1 MTSECIWYKS
11 THKLKIG
18 GVGRFRIRYK
28 NRDESRNE
36 IFLRIKNLTSTSLRT
51 IHLLNGPLALYCHVV
66 CANYSHLQ
74 KFNPDE
80 LSGGDEIYFRN
91 SVKPGQT
98 FNVKLL
104 LNENSLKLEED
115 DGTKVYEWYCDVVSQ
130 IVLNRK
136 VSVPFVFVIG
146 DDLLQMRK
154 LTRSTLTNLSK
165 GNFQHLAPEGQSGNM
180 ESTVH
185 PNLHV
190 EYLSEDEIWN
200 MKPSFEDKPI
210 HLVILTHGIFSNLT
224 ADMLYLRDELSRL
237 KHENVVVK
245 GYRENA
251 GRTEKGIH
259 RLGVGVS
266 NYVTGL
272 IGEFQKN
279 GTKIDG
285 ISFVGHSLG
294 GPVQLYALKHI
305 LQMKG
310 TDYFQANHIRLRH
323 FVCMAS
329 PMLGVLSEMS
339 LWISWFLDLGTLGKT
354 GRDLTLLKK
363 LPHYSRKTDALKHI
377 MFAPVLEILPD
388 EPVHTL
394 LKQFE
399 LRTVYANAVN
409 DGIVPLR
416 TSALL
421 YLDWEAMGN
430 VSAIKNEN
438 KVISSHQPRM
448 LTETNASGNDVG
460 EVDDDS
466 HTNIAKKYSSFL
478 ATTLNMNGVKSHDTS
493 EKKRHRLSNRAKR
506 YAKINAKSSDNTNS
520 DIEDEVDD
528 DEAENITSESGP
540 TSLNIPPKASAIES
554 AFNTIICPIPSNDF
568 IMSPDTRNP
577 VIFHD
582 KYYHFKKIPPE
593 EKRTGGLLKF
603 FKYTDWRM
611 DKQVKIARKYH
622 APELSWRKVLV
633 DLPPDAHNNIV
644 VRRRFANGY
653 GWGVVDHLTHEI
665 FSETKIK
672 AKI

>member
-1 MTSECIWYKS
+1 MSSECIWYKS
-11 THKLKIG
+11 TNKLKIG
-18 GVGRFRIRYK
+18 GVSRYK
-28 NRDESRNE
+28 IRFESSDDSRKE
-36 IFLRIKNLTSTSLRT
+36 IYLRIKNLTNTSLRA
-51 IHLLNGPLALYCHVV
+51 IHLLNGPLAFYCHVIPG
-66 CANYSHLQ
+66 NYSHRQ
-74 KFNPDE
+74 KFSPTEEN
-80 LSGGDEIYFRN
+80 GDSEVYFRN

-98 FNVKLL
+98 CNVKLL
-104 LNENSLKLEED
+104 LNKNSLVEEKNSLKI
-115 DGTKVYEWYCDVVSQ
+115 YEWYCDVVSQ
-130 IVLNRK
+130 IVLNRR
-136 VSVPFVFVIG
+136 VTMTFILVIG
-146 DDLLQMRK
+146 DDLPQMRM

-165 GNFQHLAPEGQSGNM
+165 GNFQALENERFKYDTKYFSHPGLNVDYQSEVDIWSGPP
-180 ESTVH
+180 
-185 PNLHV
+185 PN
-190 EYLSEDEIWN
+190 
-200 MKPSFEDKPI
+200 PDKPI

-224 ADMLYLRDELSRL
+224 ADMLYVRDELSKL
-237 KHENVVVK
+237 ENENVVVE

-259 RLGVGVS
+259 RLGAGVS

-272 IGEFQKN
+272 IEEYQSN
-279 GTKIDG
+279 GTVIDS

-305 LQMKG
+305 LQIKG
-310 TDYFQANHIRLRH
+310 NNYFQDNNIKLRH

-339 LWISWFLDLGTLGKT
+339 LLISWFLDLGTLGKT

-363 LPHYSRKTDALKHI
+363 LPHYTKHSEGLRRS
-377 MFAPVLEILPD
+377 MFAPVLETLPD
-388 EPVHTL
+388 EPIHTL

-421 YLDWEAMGN
+421 YLDWEAMGDVN
-430 VSAIKNEN
+430 AIKENNEI
-438 KVISSHQPRM
+438 VEPHHSRL

-460 EVDDDS
+460 EVEDDS
-466 HTNIAKKYSSFL
+466 HTNIAKKYSNFL
-478 ATTLNMNGVKSHDTS
+478 TSTLNINGERKIGSPD
-493 EKKRHRLSNRAKR
+493 KKRHRLTKRARR
-506 YAKINAKSSDNTNS
+506 YAKINAKSSDSTTS
-520 DIEDEVDD
+520 DVEDDIDD
-528 DEAENITSESGP
+528 NEADTTASDTSP
-540 TSLNIPPKASAIES
+540 TQVNIPPKASAVES
-554 AFNTIICPIPSNDF
+554 AFNTLLCPMPSSDY
-568 IMSPDTRNP
+568 IMIPDTRSP

-582 KYYHFKKIPPE
+582 KYYHFSKIPPE
-593 EKRTGGLLKF
+593 EKKTGGLLKF

-633 DLPPDAHNNIV
+633 KLPPDAHNNIV

-653 GWGVVDHLTHEI
+653 GWGVIDHLTDEI
-665 FSETKIK
+665 FSPARIR